1 MDEPVQSYVLRLR
14 ELHSKLQ
21 RHTPDEA
28 PTDEHLKEQLLF
40 GLEDCPLLQALRR
53 HARQN
58 PQCTFDAIQ
67 QRGWLLE
74 EDQQGYRRTE
84 VTCTAVGGTNHRH
97 RPQDVNWKQ
106 LLKQEIVTD
115 LKDQLKDL
123 TQESP
128 RWGSFPAATHPC
140 AHLLP

>member
-21 RHTPDEA
+21 RHAPDEA

-40 GLEDCPLLQALRR
+40 GLEEGSLLLALRR

-58 PQCTFDAIQ
+58 PQRTFDALQ
-67 QRGWLLE
+67 QEARLLE
-74 EDQQGYRRTE
+74 ADQQGYKRTE

-97 RPQDVNWKQ
+97 RPQDVN
-106 LLKQEIVTD
+106 
-115 LKDQLKDL
+115 
-123 TQESP
+123 
-128 RWGSFPAATHPC
+128 
-140 AHLLP
+140 